1 MSQDPEKGSKHE
13 QPEVH
18 CNGTNSADKKRT
30 TCFRWAKKFLG
41 IILLCAALLC
51 LPAYSGVMLVACL
64 LIIIII
70 IIVLYRKAIAAAIEN
85 KRYLLLNVIAMILD
99 PFFFYIPDLKD
110 EIKCIRCN
118 DTLGITATVIRS
130 ILDFLKLLHISSELR
145 EADKKENQRKK
156 FKHLW
161 QQLKNFKKG
170 GREVLEDPMVRMW
183 MLFFIDGLAILPI
196 PQVLVIFPI
205 RDTGFS
211 TAMTFFVLQ
220 YLLRVIRTYF
230 LFTDAIEVSGV
241 IADATWGIFA
251 FYVLLYLQSGHMFG
265 ALWYYY
271 AIEKATDCWR
281 EASENHTGRSHSYVF
296 CNKCFGDYKLLND
309 SCPISTGNTTRYN
322 FGIYKDALQ
331 SGIVRET
338 YFPKKLLRCL
348 HWGLQKLS
356 AFGQDLETSDDVG
369 ENIFAIWMTIYGVVL
384 FVFLI
389 GRMQSET
396 TRAHKINQK
405 LRQIKHWKHFKD
417 ISTFV
422 RAKIREAKR
431 ENLLLK
437 HDIHIDS
444 LVSDLPDDTAKQVK
458 LHFGRNLLG
467 QMQKFENWEDY
478 SLDHLCGCL
487 KPVFFSERTTI
498 ISEGESIHE
507 MLFVLEGQISIYSK
521 FKLIGLKRQEDG
533 NYCGEEIIDWAENQS
548 SSHGHLPI
556 STRTIIAHTNIEGF
570 TLKADDLK
578 QGVALHRRFDQL
590 VRSVQSSWRSKK
602 SKQMQMKRRQS
613 RSHE

>member
-1 MSQDPEKGSKHE
+1 
-13 QPEVH
+13 
-18 CNGTNSADKKRT
+18 
-30 TCFRWAKKFLG
+30 
-41 IILLCAALLC
+41 
-51 LPAYSGVMLVACL
+51 
-64 LIIIII
+64 
-70 IIVLYRKAIAAAIEN
+70 
-85 KRYLLLNVIAMILD
+85 
-99 PFFFYIPDLKD
+99 
-110 EIKCIRCN
+110 
-118 DTLGITATVIRS
+118 
-130 ILDFLKLLHISSELR
+130 
-145 EADKKENQRKK
+145 
-156 FKHLW
+156 
-161 QQLKNFKKG
+161 
-170 GREVLEDPMVRMW
+170 
-183 MLFFIDGLAILPI
+183 
-196 PQVLVIFPI
+196 
-205 RDTGFS
+205 
-211 TAMTFFVLQ
+211 MTFFVLQ

-251 FYVLLYLQSGHMFG
+251 FYVLLYLQSGH
-265 ALWYYY
+265 
-271 AIEKATDCWR
+271 
-281 EASENHTGRSHSYVF
+281 
-296 CNKCFGDYKLLND
+296 
-309 SCPISTGNTTRYN
+309 
-322 FGIYKDALQ
+322 
-331 SGIVRET
+331 
-338 YFPKKLLRCL
+338 
-348 HWGLQKLS
+348 
-356 AFGQDLETSDDVG
+356 DLETSDDVG